1 MNFKEKKPIHLIL
14 ESLFKTYANRVP
26 DVKKI
31 TNALIKNKIIF
42 NQEDIINDHIA
53 FRTMGVKN
61 LGIKSFEKIFLYH
74 GYVKRDNYSF
84 KIKKLN
90 AFWYSH
96 KDNNMP
102 RIFISELK
110 VEELSKK
117 SKEIIYKYTNQV
129 KKDPVDELNLNN
141 VNEVINF
148 LSKPLWTLT
157 SLNDF
162 KNLLMESE
170 YASWVIY
177 NRYYLNH
184 YTISVHEL
192 NEGYNTLKKFNEFLE
207 KLDIKL
213 NNSGGVI
220 KESKDGLLLQS
231 STIANKVK
239 AKFINNETSL
249 ISGSYVEFAER
260 KILPEFKNIPMNNI
274 TPKHRRDGFEAS
286 NADKIFESTFIKQ
299 TERK

>member
-14 ESLFKTYANRVP
+14 ESLFKTYTNRVP

-31 TNALIKNKIIF
+31 TNAMVKNKIIS

-61 LGIKSFEKIFLYH
+61 LGIKSFEKIFLHH

-102 RIFISELK
+102 RIFVSELK
-110 VEELSKK
+110 VDELSNK
-117 SKEIIYKYTNQV
+117 SKEIIYKYTDQV
-129 KKDPVDELNLNN
+129 IKDPVDELNLNN

-148 LSKPLWTLT
+148 LSKPLWSLP

-162 KNLLMESE
+162 KNLLKESE

-213 NNSGGVI
+213 NNSGGII

-231 STIANKVK
+231 STIANKVI
-239 AKFINNETSL
+239 AKFLNNETSL

-260 KILPEFKNIPMNNI
+260 KVLPKFKNVAIKNI
-274 TPKHRRDGFEAS
+274 RSKHRRDGFEAS